1 MPDAAT
7 LLGIAIVCTYSW
19 RWMGVIIAG
28 RIEDDSP
35 VFEWVTCVA
44 YAIATGLMMK
54 IIVMPGG
61 ALAESHLIDRLA
73 GLAVCMGVFYCLKKN
88 LLAGLGAGVSAF
100 MLFPGLRSLLF

>member
-1 MPDAAT
+1 MPDAAA

-19 RWMGVIIAG
+19 RWMGVLIAG

-73 GLAVCMGVFYCLKKN
+73 GLAVCVGVFYGLRKN
-88 LLAGLGAGVSAF
+88 LLAGLGAGVCAF

>member
-1 MPDAAT
+1 MPEAAS

-19 RWMGVIIAG
+19 RWMGVLIAG

-35 VFEWVTCVA
+35 IFEWVTCVA

-54 IIVMPGG
+54 IILLPGG

-73 GLAVCMGVFYCLKKN
+73 GLAVCVGVFYAAGKN
-88 LLAGLGAGVSAF
+88 LLAGLGAGVCAF
-100 MLFPGLRSLLF
+100 MLFPGLRSILF

>member
-1 MPDAAT
+1 MPDAAS

-19 RWMGVIIAG
+19 RWMGVLVAG

-54 IIVMPGG
+54 IILLPGG
-61 ALAESHLIDRLA
+61 ALAQTNLIDRLA
-73 GLAVCMGVFYCLKKN
+73 GLAVCIGVFYAAGKN
-88 LLAGLGAGVSAF
+88 LLAGLGAGVCIF
-100 MLFPGLRSLLF
+100 MLLPGLRHLLL

>member
-1 MPDAAT
+1 MPDAAS

-19 RWMGVIIAG
+19 RWLGVLVAG
-28 RIEDDSP
+28 RMDDESP

-54 IIVMPGG
+54 IILLPGG
-61 ALAESHLIDRLA
+61 ALTETHLIDRLA
-73 GLAVCMGVFYCLKKN
+73 GLVVCMGVFYSLGKN
-88 LLAGLGAGVSAF
+88 LLAGLGAGVCVF